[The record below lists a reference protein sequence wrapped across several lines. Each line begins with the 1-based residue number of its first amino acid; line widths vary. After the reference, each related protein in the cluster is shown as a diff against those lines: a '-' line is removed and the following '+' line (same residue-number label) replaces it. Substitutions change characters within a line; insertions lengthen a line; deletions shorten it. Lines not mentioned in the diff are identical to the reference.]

1 MTPIDLSL
9 YVLSVYLTLI
19 AHLLSHNEKE
29 LTMRLIN
36 TIKLSLVLI
45 GCLSTHIAAK
55 DYFVEDQQ
63 AFNDIAANLLAGDK
77 VILKNGTWSDFEILL
92 QGQGKKNAPI
102 TLTAETHGSVN
113 LTFVLRVNIWKCRV

>member
-92 QGQGKKNAPI
+92 QG
-102 TLTAETHGSVN
+102 
-113 LTFVLRVNIWKCRV
+113 VLNHPLLF